1 MDGSNRKII
10 LDGPLCQSCACPLDA
25 TDKGSEA
32 DGSISDDY
40 CEVCYQEGE
49 FTDEFTM
56 KEMIEKM
63 SEEMIENNKPTTAEN
78 LNITIDEARSYLRSL
93 LPTLKRWQST

>member
-1 MDGSNRKII
+1 MEGLDRKLI
-10 LDGPLCQSCACPLDA
+10 LDGPLCQSCACSLDA

-49 FTDEFTM
+49 YTDEFTM

-63 SEEMIENNKPTTAEN
+63 SDEMIQKNNPTTIEN
-78 LNITIDEARSYLRSL
+78 HTITIDEARSYLRSL
-93 LPTLKRWQST
+93 LPTLKRWQSI

>member
-1 MDGSNRKII
+1 MDGLDKKII
-10 LDGPLCQSCACPLDA
+10 LEEPLCQSCACSLDA

-40 CEVCYQEGE
+40 CEVCYQEGK

-63 SEEMIENNKPTTAEN
+63 SEEMIEKNRPTTVAN
-78 LNITIDEARSYLRSL
+78 LTITIDEARSYLRSL